1 MQLYK
6 KKKKKKKKN
15 LKWKIV
21 EEIVCVS
28 CYLQRMKMSVLEHYD
43 VIRHDIA
50 VYRNTGY
57 NKGEMDGDV
66 KTMLLHYIA

>member
-1 MQLYK
+1 
-6 KKKKKKKKN
+6 
-15 LKWKIV
+15 
-21 EEIVCVS
+21 
-28 CYLQRMKMSVLEHYD
+28 MKMSVLEHYD